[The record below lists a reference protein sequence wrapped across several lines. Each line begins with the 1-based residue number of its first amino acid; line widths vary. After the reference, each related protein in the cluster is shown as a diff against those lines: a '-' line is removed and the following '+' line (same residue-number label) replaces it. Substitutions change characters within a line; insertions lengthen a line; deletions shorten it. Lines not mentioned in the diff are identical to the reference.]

1 MILLISKGEMGLA
14 PFTFK
19 LKLGKS
25 CLAIP
30 CMHGGVKNGCLGL
43 TIGFQ
48 WQHHPR
54 TSWELFLRLFH
65 IFINR
70 KTWFRANVTHAHP
83 PP

>member
-30 CMHGGVKNGCLGL
+30 CMHGESKMAVWGSKLD
-43 TIGFQ
+43 FQ
-48 WQHHPR
+48 LQRHPG
-54 TSWELFLRLFH
+54 TSWELFLALFH

>member
-30 CMHGGVKNGCLGL
+30 CMHGGSKMAVWGSQLDFNGSVTPEHRGNSSSRCSTSLLIGRHGLG
-43 TIGFQ
+43 Q
-48 WQHHPR
+48 M
-54 TSWELFLRLFH
+54 
-65 IFINR
+65 
-70 KTWFRANVTHAHP
+70 
-83 PP
+83 